1 MARKHG
7 KRGAILMSV
16 NGTSEPVK
24 VLSMAEFSF
33 DDEPDRTD
41 VTCYEDKNTQSVQG
55 FPTGRGSFRG
65 IWDTNES
72 TLWKARASADG
83 TILMWYPDYTIPDYY
98 IKTPAWIACGA
109 RSTARGAV
117 EVSGTWEAN
126 GDMIVALGP
135 E

>member
-55 FPTGRGSFRG
+55 FPTG
-65 IWDTNES
+65 
-72 TLWKARASADG
+72 
-83 TILMWYPDYTIPDYY
+83 
-98 IKTPAWIACGA
+98 
-109 RSTARGAV
+109 
-117 EVSGTWEAN
+117 GTWEAN